1 MKKTKY
7 SEDRGKLIF
16 NRIAGIYDLFDG
28 PSRKGYKSSIRKL
41 VREIDFK
48 RKTVLDIGTGTGVW
62 ADIIREEGAIVSG
75 VDFSE
80 KMLEKAR
87 KRYGKEIHFSLAD
100 AKNLKNFE
108 ENSFDIVTACFVL
121 HGMKRERR
129 EPILLEMN
137 RVSKDIVAI
146 YDYDKNASFFFLF
159 LEWLEKSD
167 YHNFTEHFFN
177 EFSDI
182 FTNCKKIPANK
193 GSAFYI
199 GHKKYNPYEP
209 E

>member
-1 MKKTKY
+1 MVDKISGYKIGEKIKH

-16 NRIAGIYDLFDG
+16 NRIARVYDLFDG
-28 PSRKGYKSSIRKL
+28 PFRKGYKSSIQKL

-48 RKTVLDIGTGTGVW
+48 RKTVLDIGTGTGIW

-87 KRYGKEIHFSLAD
+87 KRCSKEIHFSLAD

-121 HGMKRERR
+121 HGMKRDKR

-137 RVSKDIVAI
+137 RVSKDIVASLKDSI
-146 YDYDKNASFFFLF
+146 LENTLLETWVCLSSFRL
-159 LEWLEKSD
+159 S
-167 YHNFTEHFFN
+167 
-177 EFSDI
+177 
-182 FTNCKKIPANK
+182 
-193 GSAFYI
+193 
-199 GHKKYNPYEP
+199 
-209 E
+209 